1 MNGVLVGSVRERKS
15 FSTEAFWKKGERR
28 RRGFTVRHET
38 YIFTPRDRKTRVFT
52 CASNANLNLLNRG
65 VSAKELSLLFPQ

>member
-1 MNGVLVGSVRERKS
+1 MD
-15 FSTEAFWKKGERR
+15 GERVEEFVSENE
-28 RRGFTVRHET
+28 RGFGGVVRHET